1 MNLIFKLLIT
11 RKSINFMK
19 NLYCPWRSNY
29 VKTAL
34 PEKKSDA
41 SAKKCPFCHEISATP
56 DHDAQNFIL
65 KRFKYNFVIL
75 NLYPYNAG
83 HLLIIP
89 YKHKRTL
96 SQYSAKARAELIEIA
111 ALSSDL
117 LQQQFGATGI
127 NIGLNLGKSAGAGIP
142 SHLHLHVLPRWFG
155 DTNFLPL
162 LADTKTISFDLTK
175 IYQDLLPKFQAI
187 KL

>member
-1 MNLIFKLLIT
+1 
-11 RKSINFMK
+11 MK
-19 NLYCPWRSNY
+19 NLYCPWRSDY

-34 PEKKSDA
+34 PEKKSGT
-41 SAKKCPFCHEISATP
+41 SVKSCPFCYDSNLATP
-56 DHDAQNFIL
+56 VQDAQNFVL

-89 YKHKRTL
+89 YKHKKTL
-96 SQYSAKARAELIEIA
+96 AQYNAKIRAELIEIA
-111 ALSSDL
+111 TISSDI
-117 LQQQFGATGI
+117 LQKEFGATGI
-127 NIGLNLGKSAGAGIP
+127 NLGLNLGRAAGAGIP
-142 SHLHLHVLPRWFG
+142 GHLHLHVLPRWVG

-162 LADTKTISFDLTK
+162 LAETKTISFDLNK
-175 IYQDLLPKFQAI
+175 IYRDLLPKFQEI

>member
-1 MNLIFKLLIT
+1 
-11 RKSINFMK
+11 MK
-19 NLYCPWRSNY
+19 NLYCPWRSDY

-34 PEKKSDA
+34 PEKKSGA
-41 SAKKCPFCHEISATP
+41 SARKCPFCHEISDTL
-56 DHDAQNFIL
+56 DHDAQNFVL
-65 KRFKYNFVIL
+65 KRFTHNFVIL

-89 YKHKRTL
+89 YKHKKSL
-96 SQYSAKARAELIEIA
+96 SHYSAKTRAELIEIA
-111 ALSSDL
+111 TVSSDI
-117 LQQQFGATGI
+117 LQKEFGATGV

-162 LADTKTISFDLTK
+162 LADTKTISFDLNK
-175 IYQDLLPKFQAI
+175 IYRDLLPKFQKI